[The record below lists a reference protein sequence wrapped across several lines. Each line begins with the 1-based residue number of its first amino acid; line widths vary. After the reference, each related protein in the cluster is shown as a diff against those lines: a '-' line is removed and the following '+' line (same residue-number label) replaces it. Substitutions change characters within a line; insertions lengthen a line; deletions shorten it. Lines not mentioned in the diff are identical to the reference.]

1 MKIRKGFSLEIWIQS
16 GEMDFRYVD
25 MDFCNFCRLD
35 MGITSKDRKES
46 EAAQVNVKGAH
57 EGTLQ

>member
-1 MKIRKGFSLEIWIQS
+1 MIFVI
-16 GEMDFRYVD
+16 FV
-25 MDFCNFCRLD
+25 D
-35 MGITSKDRKES
+35 MGITSKNRKES

>member
-1 MKIRKGFSLEIWIQS
+1 MSHSL
-16 GEMDFRYVD
+16 F
-25 MDFCNFCRLD
+25 
-35 MGITSKDRKES
+35 MGITSKNRKES